1 MTEQNGLSTPPVPP
15 PVVENKAPEE
25 EKHPVPEYLKSVYNG
40 RYFRPSLTKLFDD
53 GWTAAIAT
61 FFQSG
66 KLTKLVT
73 DEIAEGNDVLQLGAA
88 SGDFERKIVEKMNSA
103 GHYVIED
110 ISPVHIDAMGARISA
125 WLNATAK
132 ERDFTVPDK
141 RTYDIVIG
149 YFVLHELPDPRKKA
163 TLNRAF
169 NALKP
174 DGKMI
179 FIDYAHP
186 KKFHPLKY
194 PVKMF
199 NRLYEP
205 FAESLWY
212 NEIQNFAP
220 KTDELVWERKTFFG
234 GLYQCV
240 IARKVRPS

>member
-1 MTEQNGLSTPPVPP
+1 MPPVPP
-15 PVVENKAPEE
+15 PVIENKESAE

-53 GWTAAIAT
+53 EWTAAIAT

-110 ISPVHIDAMGARISA
+110 ISPAHIDAMGSRISA

-141 RTYDIVIG
+141 RMYDVVIG
-149 YFVLHELPDPRKKA
+149 YFVLHELPDARKRA

-169 NALKP
+169 TALKP

-179 FIDYAHP
+179 FIDYAPP

-205 FAESLWY
+205 FAESLWH
-212 NEIQNFAP
+212 NEIQDFAP
-220 KTDELVWERKTFFG
+220 ETDELVWERKTFFG
-234 GLYQCV
+234 DLYQCV

>member
-1 MTEQNGLSTPPVPP
+1 MTEQTDTPKPPVSP
-15 PVVENKAPEE
+15 PVVENKAPPG

-53 GWTAAIAT
+53 GWTAAFAT

-73 DEIAEGNDVLQLGAA
+73 NEINKDNDILQLGAA
-88 SGDFERKIVEKMNSA
+88 SGDFERKIIEKLGTS

-110 ISPVHIDAMGARISA
+110 ISPAHIDAMGDRISA

-141 RTYDIVIG
+141 KLYDVVIG
-149 YFVLHELPDPRKKA
+149 YFVLHELPDPRKRA

-169 NALKP
+169 TALKP

-179 FIDYAHP
+179 FIDYAKP

-205 FAESLWY
+205 FAESLWH
-212 NEIQNFAP
+212 NEIQDFAP
-220 KTDELVWERKTFFG
+220 KTDGLVWDRKTFFG
-234 GLYQCV
+234 NLYQCV
-240 IARKVRPS
+240 IARKVQPS